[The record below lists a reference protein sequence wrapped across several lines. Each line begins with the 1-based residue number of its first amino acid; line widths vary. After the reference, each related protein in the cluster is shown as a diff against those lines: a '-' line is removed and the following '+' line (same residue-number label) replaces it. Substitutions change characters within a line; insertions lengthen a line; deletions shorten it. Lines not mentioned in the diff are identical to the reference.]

1 MHLNFMPLLAI
12 LGSIIFGVPL
22 ITAFCARRF
31 GRSFKIWFVMGCM
44 LPLISVFILL
54 LLPEPK
60 K

>member
-1 MHLNFMPLLAI
+1 MPLLAI

-22 ITAFCARRF
+22 ITAFYARRF